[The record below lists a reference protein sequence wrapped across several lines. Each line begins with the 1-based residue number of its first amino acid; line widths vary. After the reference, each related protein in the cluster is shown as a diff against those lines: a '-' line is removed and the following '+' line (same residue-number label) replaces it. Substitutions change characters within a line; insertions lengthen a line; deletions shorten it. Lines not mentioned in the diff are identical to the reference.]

1 VTPLKETETTKTT
14 GMTVEKSQKS
24 KPIKEIRQLNVL
36 KSPMVQ
42 ETQTRTN
49 TRQQQKDVNDNQ
61 DEENS
66 SVMPEK
72 LGEIDV
78 TDHYGSTDLAQMVM
92 AREYHKENPQVP
104 YAMWRSGTA
113 TGRSRTTVEIAP
125 QVDDLVKNVMR
136 EFEARYDA
144 EINKADLREFAM
156 VLGLMQTDDLFEMAE
171 EWGLQHNG

>member
-1 VTPLKETETTKTT
+1 
-14 GMTVEKSQKS
+14 
-24 KPIKEIRQLNVL
+24 
-36 KSPMVQ
+36 MVQ